1 MQETQVWALGR
12 EDPLELEMATHSNIL
27 AWKISWTQ
35 DPGGLQFMGS
45 QRVRHYWAHTE
56 IKSDVL
62 GFLFV
67 SLFFRYFNCNKPAL
81 SCLWAFAYAFPL
93 TWSKVP
99 FSSDSL
105 FLGFLSRHCFLK
117 KAFLDTPSFPK
128 PQVCI
133 DRPSYGFPENLV
145 FPISI
150 EPLPH
155 PPFFKLLVILSF
167 LSYFLW
173 GQAYVH
179 LVPNFPSRALAGT
192 SSWHKK
198 FIQ

>member
-81 SCLWAFAYAFPL
+81 SCLWAFAYAFLPPRTHFTLLFASL
-93 TWSKVP
+93 TPTRSED
-99 FSSDSL
+99 FN
-105 FLGFLSRHCFLK
+105 
-117 KAFLDTPSFPK
+117 SFPQESL
-128 PQVCI
+128 PGSC
-133 DRPSYGFPENLV
+133 SGT
-145 FPISI
+145 
-150 EPLPH
+150 EPHERLSWH
-155 PPFFKLLVILSF
+155 HYLLHWQLVIQNNVF
-167 LSYFLW
+167 
-173 GQAYVH
+173 QALITRRKMTSPFGNMQNSNMWKLIS
-179 LVPNFPSRALAGT
+179 LVCTELFFWQ
-192 SSWHKK
+192 SSTLTTT
-198 FIQ
+198 